1 VRVDSGPI
9 CADRCSEMV
18 LRHTL
23 IVLLLALTLGSA
35 RGTRADEDANV
46 AAPPL
51 ETLERALEGVRNA
64 PPEDQQAQ
72 RLKELY
78 TSAVQHLRAAA
89 DNRREVARFE
99 KLYADAPQRSARFTE
114 ELQSLQRTA
123 RRITISRDASVERLE
138 RRLDEIEARVAAL
151 RTEEIS
157 LGNTTSTL
165 QTRVDAARQE
175 LKSLGDVAA
184 RREGAPV
191 PRPGENAELT
201 RARLDEW
208 LALQDYRASQRQ
220 KLETEVRTLPA
231 RLDARKAEL
240 KLVSLQREL
249 AERDLA
255 DIAGQ
260 EQLRR
265 IAEASQLREQTA
277 ARASGIDSAI
287 PEIRALA
294 TEVRALGDEY
304 VEVVTRFESG
314 SANVAR
320 AQRSLEELRSSLS
333 ATRQQLEI
341 AALSD
346 ALGPVLV
353 EQYMRL
359 DDFQK
364 PDRELATLAVM
375 LSETRLREFRIE
387 QLREQSSSRRE
398 QLEAVVSASH
408 EGKVREF
415 ESAME
420 EADQLLED
428 RDALLDALGGIYVK
442 LTGHIIE
449 LDAVYQEQSTLAGN
463 FRQLLDRNLIWMK
476 SHAPLRLP
484 DLLAFPGAL
493 VALIAA
499 QDWATLMRELPG
511 ALPGPP
517 LGTALGTLVLLALW
531 RNGRFLRQR
540 LGSIGQRATGWKDYR
555 FHMALQAL
563 GIHVLLALPLPLV
576 LMWSGSVLTSAYAA
590 NPLAAALGG
599 AATRLAT
606 LSFGYLFLL
615 GLFQE
620 NGFARQHLRWKTAR
634 VLSVGRWLRLGLQVL
649 LPMGFVLLTLR
660 EFADTPSGALVH
672 RVVSVFFCVAFLA
685 FSVVLVRA
693 GSGMFGGAFYARRFV
708 LAGRAGRAL
717 VLLLLALQPVA
728 LLLDVQGYYFTAGAL
743 QIRLL
748 ATIVI
753 LVLAKLVID
762 TGLLG
767 LTIAGQRT
775 AMAREQHAQDELAA
789 ADGPAEADLEKMN
802 ASAIALLQVFALG
815 LTAAVLMS
823 LWSQFFTALT
833 ILDSIDL
840 WQFET
845 SLEGKTV
852 LGSVTVFDLLGAI
865 LLFGV
870 SLIVARGLP
879 ALLGIVLY
887 SFVTRKG
894 VLFAIQTVI
903 SYTAVAAGFFL
914 SLQML
919 GFGWSKLQWMAAG
932 LSVGLGFGLQEIF
945 ANFFA
950 GLIML
955 FERPVRI
962 GDVITLGEYSGTI
975 QRIRMRAT
983 TITDF
988 DNREIIVPNKMFVT
1002 ERLINWTLSS
1012 SVVRMSFDVG
1022 VSYGADPRLVRET
1035 LLELIAADAR
1045 VLKDPPPNVVFREFG
1060 ASSLNF
1066 RCFGHVEDINLR
1078 FQVQSELHIR
1088 ITEVFRE
1095 KGIEI
1100 AYPQMDLHL
1109 RTVDPDAGARLSGGV
1124 A

>member
-1 VRVDSGPI
+1 
-9 CADRCSEMV
+9 MV
-18 LRHTL
+18 LRHPA
-23 IVLLLALTLGSA
+23 IVLLLALAALCVAMPPAVAS
-35 RGTRADEDANV
+35 EDAGMAV
-46 AAPPL
+46 PPL
-51 ETLERALEGVRNA
+51 EAMEKALESVRNA
-64 PPEDQQAQ
+64 PAEDLQGQ

-78 TSAVQHLRAAA
+78 TSAVQNLRAAA
-89 DNRREVARFE
+89 DNRLELARFE
-99 KLYADAPQRSARFTE
+99 RLQADAPQRSARFAA
-114 ELQSLQRTA
+114 ELQDLQRTA
-123 RRITISRDASVERLE
+123 RRLSISRDMSVERLE
-138 RRLDEIEARVAAL
+138 RRLDGIEARVAAL

-157 LGNTTSTL
+157 LGNTVATL

-175 LKSLGDVAA
+175 LKSLGDVSS
-184 RREGAPV
+184 RRDGAPV

-201 RARLDEW
+201 RARMEEW
-208 LALQDYRASQRQ
+208 LAHQDYRASQRQ

-240 KLVSLQREL
+240 KLVTLQREL

-265 IAEASQLREQTA
+265 IAEASGLRERTA
-277 ARASGIDSAI
+277 VRASTLDSDL
-287 PEIRALA
+287 PEVRALA
-294 TEVRALGDEY
+294 TEVKALGDEY

-320 AQRSLEELRSSLS
+320 AQRALEDLRSSLS

-353 EQYMRL
+353 EQYMGL

-364 PDRELATLAVM
+364 PDRELAALAVM

-387 QLREQSSSRRE
+387 QLREQSSARRE
-398 QLEAVVSASH
+398 QLKAVVSAAH
-408 EGKVREF
+408 AGKVREF
-415 ESAME
+415 ETVME
-420 EADQLLED
+420 EADQLLDD
-428 RDALLDALGGIYVK
+428 RDALLDALGDIYVK

-449 LDAVYQEQSTLAGN
+449 LDAVYQEQATLAES

-476 SHAPLRLP
+476 SHTPLRLA
-484 DLLAFPGAL
+484 DALAFPGAL
-493 VALIAA
+493 VALVAA
-499 QDWATLMRELPG
+499 QDWRLLWRETG
-511 ALPGPP
+511 IAFPGPP
-517 LGTALGTLVLLALW
+517 LGSALGAIVLLLLW
-531 RNGRFLRQR
+531 RNRGRMRRR
-540 LGSIGQRATGWKDYR
+540 LGSIGQRAVGWKDYR
-555 FHMALQAL
+555 FHMALEAL
-563 GIHVLLALPLPLV
+563 GLHLLLSLPVPLV
-576 LMWSGSVLTSAYAA
+576 LVWAGSLLSAAYAA
-590 NPLAAALGG
+590 NPLASSLGG
-599 AATRLAT
+599 AATQLAP
-606 LSFGYLFLL
+606 LAGGYLFLL
-615 GLFQE
+615 GLFHE

-634 VLSVGRWLRLGLQVL
+634 VLSVGRCMRFGLQVL
-649 LPMGFVLLTLR
+649 LPLGFVFLVLQD
-660 EFADTPSGALVH
+660 FADSASGALVQ
-672 RVVSVFFCVAFLA
+672 RVVSVIFSVAFLL

-717 VLLLLALQPVA
+717 VLLLLAVQPVA
-728 LLLDVQGYYFTAGAL
+728 LLLDVQGYHFTAAAL
-743 QIRLL
+743 QSRVL

-775 AMAREQHAQDELAA
+775 AMAREQEARDETAA
-789 ADGPAEADLEKMN
+789 ADAPAEVDLEKMN

-815 LTAAVLMS
+815 LTAAALMS

-833 ILDSIDL
+833 ILDSVDL
-840 WQFET
+840 WHFE
-845 SLEGKTV
+845 SAVEGKTV
-852 LGSVTVFDLLGAI
+852 LGSVTLFDLLGAV
-865 LLFGV
+865 LLFGA
-870 SLIVARGLP
+870 SLILARGLP
-879 ALLGIVLY
+879 ALLGILLY

-903 SYTAVAAGFFL
+903 SYTAVAVGLFL
-914 SLQML
+914 SLQLL
-919 GFGWSKLQWMAAG
+919 GFGWGKLQWMAAG

-1022 VSYGADPRLVRET
+1022 VSYASDPRVVREI
-1035 LLELIAADAR
+1035 LLELIAADPR

-1066 RCFGHVEDINLR
+1066 RCFGHVEDISLR
-1078 FQVQSELHIR
+1078 FQVQSDLHMR

-1095 KGIEI
+1095 RGIEI
-1100 AYPQMDLHL
+1100 SYPQMDLHL
-1109 RTVDPDAGARLSGGV
+1109 RSVDPVAGARLAGG
-1124 A
+1124 AA